1 MKASAVTPDRAQ
13 KSPSRGG
20 AGGRMTN
27 SAGKTNFGDS
37 VRLLISPM
45 EAVTVKE
52 AVRRLKE
59 SIPKGYIITSIAGNV
74 FFAAGDV
81 YVRGDSIRVTFEL
94 SV

>member
-1 MKASAVTPDRAQ
+1 
-13 KSPSRGG
+13 
-20 AGGRMTN
+20 MTN

-45 EAVTVKE
+45 EAVTVK
-52 AVRRLKE
+52 RLKE

-74 FFAAGDV
+74 FFADGDV
-81 YVRGDSIRVTFEL
+81 YVRGDSSRVTFEL

>member
-59 SIPKGYIITSIAGNV
+59 SIPNG
-74 FFAAGDV
+74 V
-81 YVRGDSIRVTFEL
+81 YNHINSRKRLFCRRRCLCEG
-94 SV
+94 